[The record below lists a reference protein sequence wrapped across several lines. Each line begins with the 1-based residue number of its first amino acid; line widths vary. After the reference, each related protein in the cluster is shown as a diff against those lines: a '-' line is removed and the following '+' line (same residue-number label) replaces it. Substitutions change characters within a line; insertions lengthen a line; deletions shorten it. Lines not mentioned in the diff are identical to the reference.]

1 MKKTKKTKKMK
12 NKITATILLIAAALT
27 SCGPLGKYK
36 PVDKISNDMYGRGV
50 IIDDTISIASRGW
63 EEVFTDTCL
72 QNLIREG
79 IANNLDLKMAYE
91 HVKQADAQLLG
102 AKLAYVPTLGLS
114 PNISGTIQNGSNP
127 IYNYFLT
134 GYSSWQIDIFG
145 QLATKVR
152 TAKAN
157 KEEYE
162 DFCQATRVQV
172 ISDIANLYYT
182 LLMLDAQIKTSREV
196 EMTWKKSVET
206 IHILKREGFAD
217 EVAVRQYE
225 ATYANMS
232 ITTLELAQQIIMA
245 ENALSVLVGKPV
257 GTIVR
262 GTLDQQALPLKLA
275 AGVPVQLLQNRPDV
289 RAAQKDCEVAFY
301 TTKSAWLNF
310 FPTLS
315 IAGTN
320 AGLMNAFGAAV
331 PMTAIANL
339 SASLV
344 APIFNAGVNRSNL
357 KMAESAQR
365 EAGMRLDKA
374 ILTAGQEVN
383 DAMVEYNTCTGK
395 ILHYDYEIASL
406 IQARNDT
413 ETLMQNS
420 EGKTYL
426 DVLTAHNA
434 LIDAMFAAIANKA
447 QRMQAAVSFYAALG
461 GGAEYNK

>member
-1 MKKTKKTKKMK
+1 MKTR
-12 NKITATILLIAAALT
+12 IFISIALIAAAVT

-36 PVDKISNDMYGRGV
+36 PVNTVSSDLYGRGV
-50 IIDDTISIASRGW
+50 IIDDTVSIASRGW

-72 QNLIREG
+72 QNLIRAG
-79 IANNLDLKMAYE
+79 IQNNLDLKMAYE
-91 HVKQADAQLLG
+91 HVQQAEAQLLG

-114 PNISGTIQNGSNP
+114 PNITGTIQSGQNP
-127 IYNYFLT
+127 IYQYFLT
-134 GYSSWQIDIFG
+134 GYASWQIDIFG

-162 DFCQATRVQV
+162 DFQQATRVQV
-172 ISDIANLYYT
+172 IANIADLYYT
-182 LLMLDAQIKTSREV
+182 LLMLDAQIRTSREV
-196 EMTWKKSVET
+196 EETWKKSVET

-232 ITTLELAQQIIMA
+232 ITTLDLAAQIIQT
-245 ENALSVLVGKPV
+245 ENALSIMVGKPV
-257 GTIVR
+257 GSIVR
-262 GTLDQQALPLKLA
+262 GSLDEQALPMKLA

-289 RAAQKDCEVAFY
+289 RAAQKECEVAFY
-301 TTKSAWLNF
+301 ITKSAWLNF

-315 IAGTN
+315 ISGTN
-320 AGLMNAFGAAV
+320 SGLMNVFGASV

-339 SASLV
+339 SANLV
-344 APIFNAGVNRSNL
+344 APILNAGVNRSNL
-357 KMAESAQR
+357 KIAESAQR
-365 EAGMRLDKA
+365 EAKLNLDKA

-383 DAMVEYNTCTGK
+383 DAMVDYNTCTAK

-447 QRMQAAVSFYAALG
+447 MRMQAAVSFYAALG
-461 GGAEYNK
+461 GGADYKYN